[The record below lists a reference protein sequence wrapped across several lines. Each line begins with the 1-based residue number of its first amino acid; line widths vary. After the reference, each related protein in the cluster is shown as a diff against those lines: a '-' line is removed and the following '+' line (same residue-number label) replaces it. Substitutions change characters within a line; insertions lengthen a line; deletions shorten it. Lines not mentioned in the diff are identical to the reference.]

1 MFKRTFFLLLISGLL
16 NAQTDSLF
24 NTKVEF
30 KFNLVSAILLTPNI
44 GIEIQ
49 LSEKFGYQLDTSA
62 TFFDSIEDS
71 PFQTTQ
77 IFNELRYYP
86 KLKEGSNQRSFF
98 IGPHVG
104 YGMFTLRIPKFITTI
119 VDTELKEEGS
129 YQSGR
134 NAYYGITIGKKIPLK
149 QQLTNA
155 HCLVTYSSGTAMDAL
170 CMGIPNITCDEG
182 SFAWN
187 VSETKLEN
195 IENLLLLKKSAIN
208 QHLSNLAYCQWT
220 QDEMSSGLVWNH
232 LVSGIKNYLQ
242 NGNDQWE

>member
-24 NTKVEF
+24 NTKVEL

-86 KLKEGSNQRSFF
+86 KLKEGRNPRSFF

-104 YGMFTLRIPKFITTI
+104 YGMFTLRVPKFITSI

-149 QQLTNA
+149 N
-155 HCLVTYSSGTAMDAL
+155 DK
-170 CMGIPNITCDEG
+170 
-182 SFAWN
+182 F
-187 VSETKLEN
+187 N
-195 IENLLLLKKSAIN
+195 IEIFIGGGTSQSNYKYYNKLGNRIYENPDIEKDFN
-208 QHLSNLAYCQWT
+208 Q
-220 QDEMSSGLVWNH
+220 SGEELVYKGGVM
-232 LVSGIKNYLQ
+232 LTYKL
-242 NGNDQWE
+242 

>member
-77 IFNELRYYP
+77 IFNELRY
-86 KLKEGSNQRSFF
+86 S
-98 IGPHVG
+98 
-104 YGMFTLRIPKFITTI
+104 
-119 VDTELKEEGS
+119 
-129 YQSGR
+129 
-134 NAYYGITIGKKIPLK
+134 
-149 QQLTNA
+149 
-155 HCLVTYSSGTAMDAL
+155 
-170 CMGIPNITCDEG
+170 
-182 SFAWN
+182 
-187 VSETKLEN
+187 
-195 IENLLLLKKSAIN
+195 
-208 QHLSNLAYCQWT
+208 
-220 QDEMSSGLVWNH
+220 
-232 LVSGIKNYLQ
+232 IKN
-242 NGNDQWE
+242 NK